1 MKAIACG
8 LKDDAGSI
16 VAGKDQLRRGKT
28 HDGTATGLFFKEWS
42 YGFHGLVVLDESLGK
57 ASLPSATHR
66 LARMARPDVF
76 NAARGCFYFLETL
89 RSSR

>member
-1 MKAIACG
+1 MKAIASG
-8 LKDDAGSI
+8 LKGDGGRI

-28 HDGTATGLFFKEWS
+28 HGGTATGLFFKEWNGGCHCS
-42 YGFHGLVVLDESLGK
+42 VVLDEILGK

-76 NAARGCFYFLETL
+76 NAAR
-89 RSSR
+89 

>member
-28 HDGTATGLFFKEWS
+28 HDGTATGLFFKDWS
-42 YGFHGLVVLDESLGK
+42 GGFHGLVVLDES
-57 ASLPSATHR
+57 
-66 LARMARPDVF
+66 
-76 NAARGCFYFLETL
+76 
-89 RSSR
+89 